1 MNQNKQERRR
11 LTAEFSNAQP
21 NVEGASKACND
32 TVKELAEKA
41 EEIKAL
47 EKMLCVVIRLSQ
59 DLRIT
64 GHQKYEKLQQL
75 EKVLEGSRNLPQ
87 ASQELTEPKKTG
99 GNKRAL
105 IRNSSLSTHR
115 M

>member
-1 MNQNKQERRR
+1 MNKHKQERRR

-47 EKMLCVVIRLSQ
+47 EKMLGVVIELSQ
-59 DLRIT
+59 DLESPDIKNIRSSNSF
-64 GHQKYEKLQQL
+64 KRS
-75 EKVLEGSRNLPQ
+75 SREAGTLSRPV
-87 ASQELTEPKKTG
+87 
-99 GNKRAL
+99 
-105 IRNSSLSTHR
+105 RN
-115 M
+115 